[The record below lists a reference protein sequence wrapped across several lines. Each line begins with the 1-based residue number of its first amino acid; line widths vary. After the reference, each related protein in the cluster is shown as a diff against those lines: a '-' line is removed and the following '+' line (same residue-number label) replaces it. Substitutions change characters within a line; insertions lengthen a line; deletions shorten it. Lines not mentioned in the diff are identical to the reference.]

1 VQAGLQ
7 LLDLAA
13 WTFGEHADRAHTDH
27 DLAGWVDDVATSIQ
41 PPARLMSTPFSCRS
55 DSGVTGLFAW
65 ARIDDQQQR
74 SFVTGYPGRRPGFQ
88 DHDDI

>member
-1 VQAGLQ
+1 
-7 LLDLAA
+7 
-13 WTFGEHADRAHTDH
+13 
-27 DLAGWVDDVATSIQ
+27 
-41 PPARLMSTPFSCRS
+41 MSTPFSCRS